1 MSDEHTMD
9 EHTTDTSEQVDGR
22 SGATGRSGVGR
33 RTLLGGLAVGGVAVA
48 GGVVGSR
55 TASASGFRS
64 ERLAIDV
71 ACLGEMWREAM
82 KANPADDGDF
92 RAPFLVEGWIYPE
105 GTIAGDGF
113 IPREEGSIGRWFCH
127 GYVAI
132 DGSRPEPHVVSQQT
146 YVFGTISEER
156 LFPPDTLMSAGL
168 EGTFDKSQRATRA
181 IIGGTGEYLAATGQ
195 VVQEYISDNVSPFAD
210 GTDGPS
216 PNFRFAFDL
225 RIPE

>member
-1 MSDEHTMD
+1 MTIDHATNEEASGSVG
-9 EHTTDTSEQVDGR
+9 TDPPAAGR
-22 SGATGRSGVGR
+22 PVGR
-33 RTLLGGLAVGGVAVA
+33 RALIGGLAVGGAAVA

-55 TASASGFRS
+55 TASASGFRQ
-64 ERLAIDV
+64 EQLTVDV
-71 ACLGEMWREAM
+71 ACLGELWREAV
-82 KANPADDGDF
+82 KSNPADDGDF

-132 DGSRPEPHVVSQQT
+132 DAGRPEPHVISQQN
-146 YVFGTISEER
+146 YVLGTISEER

-168 EGTFDKSQRATRA
+168 EGTFDKAQVSARP
-181 IIGGTGEYLAATGQ
+181 IIGGTGTYMAATGQ
-195 VVQEYISDNVSPFAD
+195 VTQEYLSDNISPFAD

-225 RIPE
+225 RIPD